1 MRKSLLIIVLPL
13 IAMGFWSCDDNDDEG
28 LKIQNHDDNE
38 MMAIMH
44 DMSAEMDAMQMTGDA
59 DHDFA
64 NMMIMHHQGAID
76 MANKEL
82 EKGDVAEL
90 RSMAQSIIDKQEAEQ
105 NELNAFLETHTPESS
120 TAGQEFDMEIM
131 TFMDKADRNADLQ
144 VITGDVDH
152 DFAMLMII
160 HHQSASDVAQS
171 LLHHGHHEELMEM
184 ARMMIDDQNMEISNY
199 KNGFFKINLIN
210 TLNLKL

>member
-1 MRKSLLIIVLPL
+1 
-13 IAMGFWSCDDNDDEG
+13 
-28 LKIQNHDDNE
+28 

-152 DFAMLMII
+152 DFAMLMIN

>member
-1 MRKSLLIIVLPL
+1 MSKSHLIILLPL
-13 IAMGFWSCDDNDDEG
+13 IAIAFSSCDDNDDEG

-44 DMSAEMDAMQMTGDA
+44 DMSAGMDAMQMTGDA

-82 EKGDVAEL
+82 EKGDVVEL
-90 RSMAQSIIDKQEAEQ
+90 RSMAQSIIEKQEAEQ
-105 NELNAFLETHTPESS
+105 NDLNAFLETHTAESS
-120 TAGQEFDMEIM
+120 TVGQEFDMEIM

-171 LLHHGHHEELMEM
+171 LLHHGHHEELKEM
-184 ARMMIDDQNMEISNY
+184 ARMMIDDQNMEIKQLQEWLLQNKSY
-199 KNGFFKINLIN
+199 
-210 TLNLKL
+210 